1 MQRWLRHLPACEEQ
15 PAQRRD
21 TRPST
26 VRAQTGHVRAN
37 RAGRAHPPRACRV
50 GREGRPWEGR
60 RHTPNR
66 RAPRARTEE
75 LVRNSWCGRG
85 PVRQGH
91 RTERG
96 PRWVWGLG
104 AVHLVTHL
112 GVAIRSDC
120 RPGHGWRSMPRAL
133 SPPGTLVFPSQ
144 QGGSFRQ
151 RRCHLR

>member
-1 MQRWLRHLPACEEQ
+1 MVKTPSCLRRAASPEERHSAEHGPCSDRACQGQQSRE
-15 PAQRRD
+15 
-21 TRPST
+21 
-26 VRAQTGHVRAN
+26 G
-37 RAGRAHPPRACRV
+37 PPRACRV